1 MFGGRVWTSMR
12 ARNSWGQSLMVPH
25 THSQGFFPGTPRDS
39 HNVDLKISSQL
50 WQVKTMSNKH
60 DICQILLHKKPTFQ
74 DKGLCQTSILKPYPN
89 WETKITPMTAQS
101 SLSASSMEKQTK
113 EKKKQ
118 KHTHSEQESKLQNI
132 DWENQS
138 RNGLGSEG
146 GDNVY
151 HWWRSQSRKTSQ
163 FKTEIYLEGF
173 RTLSLSTFH
182 HINRL
187 QQ

>member
-1 MFGGRVWTSMR
+1 
-12 ARNSWGQSLMVPH
+12 
-25 THSQGFFPGTPRDS
+25 
-39 HNVDLKISSQL
+39 
-50 WQVKTMSNKH
+50 MSNKH

-74 DKGLCQTSILKPYPN
+74 DKGLCQSSILKLYPN
-89 WETKITPMTAQS
+89 WETKINPMPALS

-113 EKKKQ
+113 EKEKKTYPYWVGVKAS
-118 KHTHSEQESKLQNI
+118 KHTLGKL
-132 DWENQS
+132 QS
-138 RNGLGSEG
+138 RNGLGSGG
-146 GDNVY
+146 GDKIY

-187 QQ
+187 Q